1 MLGGISIAVTFVP
14 LVSQWA
20 EMHNIALGV
29 GILCAIFGNPLTNSL
44 SSIAFIGLPCPK
56 NNTGIFSVS
65 GKFSLALPRA
75 VSVPTVPNNRNTL
88 ILFEKVFLSIASAD
102 GFS

>member
-20 EMHNIALGV
+20 EMHNIAVGV
-29 GILCAIFGNPLTNSL
+29 AILCAIFRNPLTNSF
-44 SSIAFIGLPCPK
+44 SSIAFIGLPGPK

-75 VSVPTVPNNRNTL
+75 VSVTTVHNNGNTL
-88 ILFEKVFLSIASAD
+88 IIFKKVFLSIA
-102 GFS
+102 